1 MRYVDKQFLSDSYGE
16 TGHIVVQFSSPLLEE
31 YREGNYN
38 RYVDGDIS
46 IADCSKTICLDFTF
60 RDEKE
65 MEKRLKKIDKMIEV
79 LQHARQLIPQL
90 LEDLNK
96 TAAEFEEEKKK
107 EKENE

>member
-1 MRYVDKQFLSDSYGE
+1 VRYVDKQFLSDSYGE

-31 YREGNYN
+31 YREGNYS

-65 MEKRLKKIDKMIEV
+65 MKKRLKKIDKMIEV
-79 LQHARQLIPQL
+79 LQHARQIIPQL
-90 LEDLNK
+90 LEDLNG

>member
-1 MRYVDKQFLSDSYGE
+1 MRYLDKQFLSDSYGE
-16 TGHIVVQFSSPLLEE
+16 SGHIVVQFSSPLLEE

-38 RYVDGDIS
+38 RYVNADIS

-60 RDEKE
+60 SDEKA

-79 LQHARQLIPQL
+79 LQNARKALPEL
-90 LEDLNK
+90 WEDLKK
-96 TAAEFEEEKKK
+96 TSEQYEK

>member
-60 RDEKE
+60 MDEKE
-65 MEKRLKKIDKMIEV
+65 MEKRLKKIDKMIDV
-79 LQHARQLIPQL
+79 LQHARQIIPQL